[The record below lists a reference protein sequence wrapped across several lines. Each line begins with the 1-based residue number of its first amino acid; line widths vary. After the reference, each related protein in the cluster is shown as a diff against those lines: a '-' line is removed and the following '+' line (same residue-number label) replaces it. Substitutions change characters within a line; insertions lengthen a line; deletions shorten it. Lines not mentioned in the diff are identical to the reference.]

1 MRTTCQILQL
11 GKCSVAAARQRL
23 LEAFADQLAA
33 HTFSFGHA
41 QTTHVF
47 AAQVAAHL
55 CNAFKQFGE
64 VFLFH
69 R

>member
-1 MRTTCQILQL
+1 MRATCQILQV
-11 GKCSVAAARQRL
+11 GRRGVAAARQWL
-23 LEAFADQLAA
+23 LEACAYQLAA